1 MIISRNAS
9 GRFLAS
15 CSAAAVNKHSSN
27 GERSAIAG
35 HDAHVRGIE
44 EFDSYERNF
53 GLESGCW
60 SIIRATN
67 HILQPGENR
76 PNTRVKTKAVSG
88 RFPKPAAG
96 RVAATKGGSQQ
107 MNRIPVSSQ
116 GITEVGYHED
126 ADSRG
131 TLELK
136 FSNGGVYEFFNV
148 PMKMY
153 DEFMHAPSR
162 EDYYR
167 ANIGKRFPCT
177 RVG

>member
-1 MIISRNAS
+1 
-9 GRFLAS
+9 
-15 CSAAAVNKHSSN
+15 
-27 GERSAIAG
+27 
-35 HDAHVRGIE
+35 
-44 EFDSYERNF
+44 
-53 GLESGCW
+53 
-60 SIIRATN
+60 
-67 HILQPGENR
+67 
-76 PNTRVKTKAVSG
+76 
-88 RFPKPAAG
+88 
-96 RVAATKGGSQQ
+96 

-148 PMKMY
+148 PMKLY

>member
-1 MIISRNAS
+1 VGS
-9 GRFLAS
+9 
-15 CSAAAVNKHSSN
+15 VNVK
-27 GERSAIAG
+27 
-35 HDAHVRGIE
+35 GIK
-44 EFDSYERNF
+44 EFDSYEGKF

-60 SIIRATN
+60 SRIRATN
-67 HILQPGENR
+67 HAAQPGKNR
-76 PNTRVKTKAVSG
+76 PNTNVETKAVTG
-88 RFPKPAAG
+88 RSPKPSAG

-126 ADSRG
+126 ADNLG

-148 PMKMY
+148 PIKMY

>member
-1 MIISRNAS
+1 MTYLRSYKISGDSSKALNNLIVTNETLDYNPAVGARDD
-9 GRFLAS
+9 GRRTTLYS
-15 CSAAAVNKHSSN
+15 
-27 GERSAIAG
+27 
-35 HDAHVRGIE
+35 
-44 EFDSYERNF
+44 
-53 GLESGCW
+53 
-60 SIIRATN
+60 
-67 HILQPGENR
+67 PGR
-76 PNTRVKTKAVSG
+76 IGQTRVEAKAVTG
-88 RFPKPAAG
+88 RSPKPAAG

-116 GITEVGYHED
+116 GITEVGYHEE

-148 PMKMY
+148 PTKMY

-162 EDYYR
+162 DDYYR

>member
-1 MIISRNAS
+1 M
-9 GRFLAS
+9 
-15 CSAAAVNKHSSN
+15 
-27 GERSAIAG
+27 
-35 HDAHVRGIE
+35 
-44 EFDSYERNF
+44 
-53 GLESGCW
+53 LEHAKTGDEP
-60 SIIRATN
+60 RR
-67 HILQPGENR
+67 QPRENR
-76 PNTRVKTKAVSG
+76 PNTRVEIEAVTG
-88 RFPKPAAG
+88 RSPKPAAG
-96 RVAATKGGSQQ
+96 RVAATKGGSQH
-107 MNRIPVSSQ
+107 MNRIPVSPQ

-148 PMKMY
+148 PTKMY

-167 ANIGKRFPCT
+167 ENIGKRFPCT

>member
-1 MIISRNAS
+1 MCRGTSFR
-9 GRFLAS
+9 RTVPVFLLLAVGTGAGE
-15 CSAAAVNKHSSN
+15 SAGAARH
-27 GERSAIAG
+27 AI
-35 HDAHVRGIE
+35 VIE

-53 GLESGCW
+53 ALEFGCW
-60 SIIRATN
+60 STRRATN
-67 HILQPGENR
+67 HASQPSENR
-76 PNTRVKTKAVSG
+76 PKIKVETKAVTG
-88 RFPKPAAG
+88 RSPKPAAR
-96 RVAATKGGSQQ
+96 RVAATKGGSQH

-148 PMKMY
+148 PTKMY

>member
-1 MIISRNAS
+1 M
-9 GRFLAS
+9 
-15 CSAAAVNKHSSN
+15 V
-27 GERSAIAG
+27 
-35 HDAHVRGIE
+35 
-44 EFDSYERNF
+44 
-53 GLESGCW
+53 
-60 SIIRATN
+60 
-67 HILQPGENR
+67 P
-76 PNTRVKTKAVSG
+76 KTV
-88 RFPKPAAG
+88 AG

-116 GITEVGYHED
+116 GITEVGYHEE

-148 PMKMY
+148 PIKMY

>member
-1 MIISRNAS
+1 VSLS
-9 GRFLAS
+9 
-15 CSAAAVNKHSSN
+15 VK
-27 GERSAIAG
+27 
-35 HDAHVRGIE
+35 GIE

-53 GLESGCW
+53 ALESGCW

-67 HILQPGENR
+67 HALQPRENR
-76 PNTRVKTKAVSG
+76 PNTRVEIKAVTG
-88 RFPKPAAG
+88 RSPKPAAG

>member
-1 MIISRNAS
+1 LEHATGDHPRNAA
-9 GRFLAS
+9 R
-15 CSAAAVNKHSSN
+15 
-27 GERSAIAG
+27 
-35 HDAHVRGIE
+35 
-44 EFDSYERNF
+44 
-53 GLESGCW
+53 
-60 SIIRATN
+60 
-67 HILQPGENR
+67 ENR
-76 PNTRVKTKAVSG
+76 TNTRVETKAATG
-88 RFPKPAAG
+88 RPNPGAG
-96 RVAATKGGSQQ
+96 RVAATKGGSQY

-148 PMKMY
+148 PTKMY

-177 RVG
+177 RVR

>member
-1 MIISRNAS
+1 MYNANRTKCVPNS
-9 GRFLAS
+9 GGPSIGFRLAGGQATRF
-15 CSAAAVNKHSSN
+15 KK
-27 GERSAIAG
+27 
-35 HDAHVRGIE
+35 
-44 EFDSYERNF
+44 FDGYELKF
-53 GLESGCW
+53 GLEFACW
-60 SIIRATN
+60 STRRRATN
-67 HILQPGENR
+67 HAGQPRENR
-76 PNTRVKTKAVSG
+76 PNTRVEIKAVTG
-88 RFPKPAAG
+88 RSPKPAAG
-96 RVAATKGGSQQ
+96 RVAATKGGSQH
-107 MNRIPVSSQ
+107 MNRIPVSPQ

-148 PMKMY
+148 PTKMY

-167 ANIGKRFPCT
+167 ENIGKRFPCT